1 MIETIAGAILAL
13 SIIPAMNYTFR
24 LVILLLADEPN
35 QFKEQT
41 EDN

>member
-13 SIIPAMNYTFR
+13 SIIPAMNYAFR
-24 LVILLLADEPN
+24 LVIWILVDEPN
-35 QFKEQT
+35 QFEEQT